1 MKQFDVCENLA
12 ELARAPFLLVLQ
24 SDQLSHLPVRLVA
37 PLVRPSDIEPIKQLN
52 PEFTVEGQKVT
63 LATIEM
69 LALPKRLIGRTV
81 ASLESERF
89 RIISGIDLLF
99 TGF

>member
-1 MKQFDVCENLA
+1 VKQFDVCENLA
-12 ELARAPFLLVLQ
+12 ELARAPFLIVLQ

-37 PLVRPSDIEPIKQLN
+37 PLVFTSSIEPIKLLN
-52 PEFTVEGQKVT
+52 PGFTVEGKQVT

-69 LALPKRLIGRTV
+69 VALPRRLIGKTV

-89 RIISGIDLLF
+89 RIISAIDLLF